1 LHDDNPKKYWQL
13 INELQGKSQNQNG
26 NCISDSDWTSHFKNM
41 NEVKEKFKDRIKEI
55 DQNVKQLEQEHCF
68 NELDFATT
76 ESEIAKTIAQFKIN
90 KSPGI
95 DFISNSMYDNKFYIT
110 NSVMFF
116 KICQCLS

>member
-1 LHDDNPKKYWQL
+1 MHDDNPKKYWQL
-13 INELQGKSQNQNG
+13 INELQGKSQNQDG
-26 NCISDSDWTSHFKNM
+26 NCISACDWTSHFKNL

-76 ESEIAKTIAQFKIN
+76 ESEIAKAIAQIKAN

-95 DFISNSMYDNKFYIT
+95 DCISNCMIK
-110 NSVMFF
+110 NSTSS
-116 KICQCLS
+116 ILSCFS

>member
-1 LHDDNPKKYWQL
+1 METAFLLL
-13 INELQGKSQNQNG
+13 IGRH
-26 NCISDSDWTSHFKNM
+26 TKNL

-76 ESEIAKTIAQFKIN
+76 ESEIAKAIAQIKAN

-95 DFISNSMYDNKFYIT
+95 DCISNCMIK
-110 NSVMFF
+110 NSTSS
-116 KICQCLS
+116 ILSCFS